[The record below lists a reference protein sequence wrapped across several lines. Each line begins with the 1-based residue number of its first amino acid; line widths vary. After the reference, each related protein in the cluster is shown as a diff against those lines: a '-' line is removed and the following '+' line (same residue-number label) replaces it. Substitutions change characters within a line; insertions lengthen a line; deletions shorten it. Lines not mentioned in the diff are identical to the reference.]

1 MGVVTRTQL
10 TMQFLVL
17 ISLAAAAVARPQIE
31 PYQHVEIAAEPYI
44 HQEVAAEPYVHI
56 EPALSPEALGNVR
69 PGQQQVAPAQQYY
82 QQQPQQQYYQPA
94 PVQQTGYA
102 TGPWT

>member
-1 MGVVTRTQL
+1 M
-10 TMQFLVL
+10 
-17 ISLAAAAVARPQIE
+17 
-31 PYQHVEIAAEPYI
+31 EIAAEPYI

-82 QQQPQQQYYQPA
+82 QQQPQQYQQPQQQYYQPA

-102 TGPWT
+102 TGPWTGGCYNNLGQGVECRRQF